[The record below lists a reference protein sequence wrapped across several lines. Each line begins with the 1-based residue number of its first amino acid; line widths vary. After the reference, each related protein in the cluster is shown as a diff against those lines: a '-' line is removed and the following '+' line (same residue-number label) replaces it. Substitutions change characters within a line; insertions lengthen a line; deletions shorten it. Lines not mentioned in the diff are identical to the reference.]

1 MKCEDAQQSI
11 VQYIYGE
18 MSDASCHSLEQH
30 VAGCQNCRGELQAYE
45 ALRQAMSL
53 APAEEPSANFL
64 AQSRVRLDAA
74 LDLLPPPSL
83 WMRFETG
90 LFGFFA
96 QVHAA
101 PGMAIAVAVFGLGIG
116 AIGGHFWMH
125 AHGSDPISQV
135 ASAVPATSSARA
147 TLAATAVPVAVATS
161 AAPVAAAANTASP
174 SVFNVSKI
182 VQHPNTNMVEVHFNT
197 MVPATVEGSIDDPE
211 VQKLLLMAAQ
221 NPADPDVRSH
231 SVGLLAAQCKVGHSC
246 SDETVRTALM
256 VALRYNSDPAVRLEA
271 LQGLE
276 PYVGQDVRVR
286 DAVLESLMHDPSQPV
301 RSDALQMLEPVQ
313 ADSSVRMV
321 LQTVSTSDNNPAMR
335 EASWKLLQTI
345 PPTE

>member
-18 MSDASCHSLEQH
+18 LSDASCHSLEQH

-116 AIGGHFWMH
+116 ATGGHFWMH
-125 AHGSDPISQV
+125 AHGSDQISQV
-135 ASAVPATSSARA
+135 ASALPATASAAPATSSVRA
-147 TLAATAVPVAVATS
+147 TLATTAVPVAVATS
-161 AAPVAAAANTASP
+161 AAPMAAAASTASP
-174 SVFNVSKI
+174 SVF
-182 VQHPNTNMVEVHFNT
+182 
-197 MVPATVEGSIDDPE
+197 
-211 VQKLLLMAAQ
+211 
-221 NPADPDVRSH
+221 
-231 SVGLLAAQCKVGHSC
+231 
-246 SDETVRTALM
+246 TAGGAM
-256 VALRYNSDPAVRLEA
+256 
-271 LQGLE
+271 QG
-276 PYVGQDVRVR
+276 G
-286 DAVLESLMHDPSQPV
+286 A
-301 RSDALQMLEPVQ
+301 
-313 ADSSVRMV
+313 
-321 LQTVSTSDNNPAMR
+321 
-335 EASWKLLQTI
+335 LLQ
-345 PPTE
+345 